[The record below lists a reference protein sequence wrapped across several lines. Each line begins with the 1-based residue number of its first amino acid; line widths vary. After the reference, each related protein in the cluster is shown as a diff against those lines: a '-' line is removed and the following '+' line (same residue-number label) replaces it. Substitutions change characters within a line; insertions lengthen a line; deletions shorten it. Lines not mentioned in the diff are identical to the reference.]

1 LIEAATEEHLVLPQA
16 SEVSEKPGQGLYG
29 VINGRGWH
37 ITSRQK
43 ISQQWSQ
50 LLPQLPEITV
60 GLECILLC
68 NNQLAG
74 VFRLRDEARS
84 EGKSFIGHLA
94 PAHQLNKV
102 ILLSGDRASEV
113 SYLADVLGFEE
124 TFAEQS
130 PEQKVEIV
138 RQETALAPTLFMGDG
153 INDAP
158 ALATATVGLAFGQQN
173 NVTSEAA
180 GAVILENTLHKVDE
194 LLHISLSLRSIALQS
209 AVGGMILSVVGMA
222 LAAMGYIN
230 PVQGALA
237 QEAIDVLAIAN
248 ALRLA
253 WQPNIAT
260 DMHTH

>member
-1 LIEAATEEHLVLPQA
+1 
-16 SEVSEKPGQGLYG
+16 
-29 VINGRGWH
+29 
-37 ITSRQK
+37 
-43 ISQQWSQ
+43 
-50 LLPQLPEITV
+50 
-60 GLECILLC
+60 
-68 NNQLAG
+68 
-74 VFRLRDEARS
+74 
-84 EGKSFIGHLA
+84 
-94 PAHQLNKV
+94 
-102 ILLSGDRASEV
+102 
-113 SYLADVLGFEE
+113 
-124 TFAEQS
+124 
-130 PEQKVEIV
+130 VEIV